1 MESPGAGIPMWT
13 PNPSATAIAN
23 RSPAPESTGPE
34 STAPGNTAPGNT
46 APGNTGA
53 STGWVS
59 TGLASTGPEDG
70 NRPLPQQTG
79 ALVTDSLGRDAL
91 GVRLISRPISPLG
104 SGGQPRVAPPSST
117 PFPPQDP
124 GVLERGDGGDF
135 GGF

>member
-23 RSPAPESTGPE
+23 RGSAPESTGPE
-34 STAPGNTAPGNT
+34 STGPE
-46 APGNTGA
+46 NTGA
-53 STGWVS
+53 AS
-59 TGLASTGPEDG
+59 TGLASTGRASTGPDDG

-91 GVRLISRPISPLG
+91 GDAVDQQTDQPVGLGEVRRWW
-104 SGGQPRVAPPSST
+104 PPPNST

>member
-23 RSPAPESTGPE
+23 RGSAPESTGRQGTGPQGAGPE
-34 STAPGNTAPGNT
+34 STGA
-46 APGNTGA
+46 A
-53 STGWVS
+53 STGRAG
-59 TGLASTGPEDG
+59 TGLEDG

-79 ALVTDSLGRDAL
+79 ALVTDSLGRDGL
-91 GVRLISRPISPLG
+91 GVRLISRPISPSG
-104 SGGQPRVAPPSST
+104 SGGQSRVAPPSST

-124 GVLERGDGGDF
+124 GVLERGDGEDF